1 MTDPFE
7 YSSDTED
14 GMLLHRWHRPCL
26 TPPLDRTPPPSPLP
40 TFSAFTPPTPPLDTT
55 PPSSPLPSFTA
66 FRFPPESPSL
76 QSPQDWHALYLE
88 EKRRRKQEK
97 KMREEAEKQLAEV
110 QQELE
115 KLRQQHQNCNVTLR
129 ERNQS
134 ERVVEARV
142 SCYSDIISNFK
153 I

>member
-1 MTDPFE
+1 
-7 YSSDTED
+7 
-14 GMLLHRWHRPCL
+14 
-26 TPPLDRTPPPSPLP
+26 
-40 TFSAFTPPTPPLDTT
+40 
-55 PPSSPLPSFTA
+55 
-66 FRFPPESPSL
+66 
-76 QSPQDWHALYLE
+76 
-88 EKRRRKQEK
+88 
-97 KMREEAEKQLAEV
+97 MREEAEKQLAEV